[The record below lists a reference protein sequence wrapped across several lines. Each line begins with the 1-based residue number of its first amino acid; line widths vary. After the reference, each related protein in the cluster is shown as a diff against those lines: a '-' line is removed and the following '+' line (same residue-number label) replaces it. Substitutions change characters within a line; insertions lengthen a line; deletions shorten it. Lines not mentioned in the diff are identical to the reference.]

1 MISKTLYITI
11 TNQCNYSCNS
21 CQIGCNPINNGFM
34 SFSTF
39 QKILCE
45 DVITPINIIFD
56 GGESLLHPNLY
67 LFLEYIDTVINFKSL
82 IIKTNG
88 RLLPEHREMLI
99 DTISRH
105 NLNVSFDVKISSD
118 IISQYSEHLSLCKQ
132 LLDDNDF
139 KLTFDVVYTTE
150 EDKNSLIEQIEAHE
164 IPLDLCTFTIVKAYG
179 TLKDSDYPKIYAED
193 NVVCYASDGKNFGN
207 DFSARADYE
216 IQLSKN
222 IVPVFDSINH
232 RGLWLES
239 QKFLS
244 DISFENQD
252 DIKLTLEEFQMEYI
266 QGHINEYT
274 KDMIQEGFTSYA
286 EYYSF
291 LFHDD
296 EIHNPFITNDVFGNK
311 LAQEIFKLTEL
322 MTITLDLERFYHYK
336 KMAITLSNKL
346 AYMPVKEEI
355 KTTDLKYCCSIK
367 KIYRERV

>member
-99 DTISRH
+99 DIISRH
-105 NLNVSFDVKISSD
+105 NLNVSFDVKVSSD

-132 LLDDNDF
+132 LLDDNNF
-139 KLTFDVVYTTE
+139 KITFDVVYTTE
-150 EDKNSLIEQIEAHE
+150 EDKNSLVEQIEAHE

-179 TLKDSDYPKIYAED
+179 TLKDSDYPKMYAED
-193 NVVCYASDGKNFGN
+193 DVVYYASDGKNFGN

-216 IQLSKN
+216 ILLSN
-222 IVPVFDSINH
+222 NLVPVFDSVNH
-232 RGLWLES
+232 RGMWQES

-244 DISFENQD
+244 EISFENQD
-252 DIKLTLEEFQMEYI
+252 NITLNLSLFQKEYI
-266 QGHINEYT
+266 KNHVNKFTQT
-274 KDMIQEGFTSYA
+274 MLDDGFVSYA
-286 EYYSF
+286 AYYSY
-291 LFHDD
+291 LFRD
-296 EIHNPFITNDVFGNK
+296 EETHNPFNSTDIFGRK
-311 LAQEIFKLTEL
+311 LEKEIFLLTEL
-322 MTITLDLERFYHYK
+322 MSTTLELSRFYLYK
-336 KMAITLSNKL
+336 QMSIKLCREMAHLPI
-346 AYMPVKEEI
+346 KEDV
-355 KTTDLKYCCSIK
+355 KTTDLEYCCHINCIK
-367 KIYRERV
+367 